1 MAEPSPTEVAPWYLR
16 NITQAL
22 ALDETTGNVYVRT
35 NTNIDI
41 GNANISIGNVG
52 IESFGNVDISGNTL
66 PVTVDSGNITITGG
80 NVNATVS
87 GTVAVSSITGN
98 LAGIT
103 GNVTVVDGGGSLT
116 VDGNVGITGN
126 VNIGTMPNVNAS
138 VSGNVGVTGNVNIG
152 TMPNVNAS
160 VSGNVG
166 VISLG
171 NVVLTGNTL
180 PVSGNVGISGNVDI
194 GTMPNVNANITGGN
208 VTVSGNVGVTSL
220 GNVDL
225 TGNTLPV
232 SGNVTVQQGTSPW
245 VVSGNVGIS
254 GNANVI
260 LADDASVVISG
271 FSGAVSDAF
280 GRLRV
285 SNPYTLFDTQ
295 ARYFDH
301 GQFASNIAGTA
312 NVVYVANQSSY
323 QLNVGSASG
332 DSVLRETLKP
342 FPYQPGK
349 SQLTLNTFCMNTPK
363 ANLRQRVGLFDSND
377 GVFFENDGT
386 YNYMVIRSGS
396 TGVEERVRQ
405 DAWNVDQL
413 NGTGP
418 VTNPSGYTLYPD
430 RTQIMFADVEWLGV
444 GSVRVGFVINGAYI
458 ICHQFNHANQT
469 GNTKVYMT
477 TATLPIRYEITNT
490 GATSGNSM
498 MTQICS
504 TVISEG
510 GFQLTGSG
518 NPRAASHLIGTP
530 VRLPN
535 DVSFKPIISIRL
547 KSTNLNAVVIPTAYS
562 IVPLAQSFFQYR
574 IYKKAIT
581 SGGTWV
587 SSALDS
593 SVEYNLAPT
602 ALVSGDIAEQT
613 FLNSTNQSTGAPI
626 QTEFS
631 FEYQLEREP
640 FTGVAYE
647 YVITMATT
655 GQNQDVYASV
665 EWQEIS

>member
-41 GNANISIGNVG
+41 GNANISIGNIGV
-52 IESFGNVDISGNTL
+52 ESFGNVDISGNTL

-98 LAGIT
+98 IA
-103 GNVTVVDGGGSLT
+103 
-116 VDGNVGITGN
+116 GITGN

-138 VSGNVGVTGNVNIG
+138 VSGNVGITGNVNIG

-171 NVVLTGNTL
+171 NVV
-180 PVSGNVGISGNVDI
+180 
-194 GTMPNVNANITGGN
+194 
-208 VTVSGNVGVTSL
+208 
-220 GNVDL
+220 L

-301 GQFASNIAGTA
+301 NQFASNTSGTA

-363 ANLRQRVGLFDSND
+363 TNLRQRVGLFDAND

-386 YNYMVIRSGS
+386 YNYFVIRSGS

-413 NGTGP
+413 NGSGP
-418 VTNPSGYTLYPD
+418 VTNPSGITLYPD

-444 GSVRVGFVINGAYI
+444 GTVRVGFVINGAYV

-490 GATSGNSM
+490 GTTSGNSM

-518 NPRAASHLIGTP
+518 NPRAASHIIGTP

-547 KSTNLNAVVIPTAYS
+547 KSTNLNAVVIPIAYS

-655 GQNQDVYASV
+655 GTNQDVYASV
-665 EWQEIS
+665 EWQEIT

>member
-1 MAEPSPTEVAPWYLR
+1 VGVTSL
-16 NITQAL
+16 
-22 ALDETTGNVYVRT
+22 GNVVLT
-35 NTNIDI
+35 
-41 GNANISIGNVG
+41 
-52 IESFGNVDISGNTL
+52 GNTL
-66 PVTVDSGNITITGG
+66 PISG
-80 NVNATVS
+80 NVNA
-87 GTVAVSSITGN
+87 N
-98 LAGIT
+98 
-103 GNVTVVDGGGSLT
+103 
-116 VDGNVGITGN
+116 
-126 VNIGTMPNVNAS
+126 

-166 VISLG
+166 VTSLG

-180 PVSGNVGISGNVDI
+180 PVSGNVNANVSGNVGITGNVNI

-220 GNVDL
+220 GNVVL
-225 TGNTLPV
+225 TGNTLPI
-232 SGNVTVQQGTSPW
+232 
-245 VVSGNVGIS
+245 SGNVGIT
-254 GNANVI
+254 GTANVI

-271 FSGAVSDAF
+271 FGGAVSDAF

-285 SNPYTLFDTQ
+285 SNPYSLFETQ

-301 GQFASNIAGTA
+301 QQFASNIAGTA
-312 NVVYVANQSSY
+312 NVVYVQNQSSY
-323 QLNVGSASG
+323 QLNVGTGSG

-349 SQLTLNTFCMNTPK
+349 SQLTLNTFCMSTPK
-363 ANLRQRVGLFDSND
+363 TNLRQRVGLFDAND

-386 YNYMVIRSGS
+386 YNYFVIRSGS

-418 VTNPSGYTLYPD
+418 VTNPSGITLYPD

-444 GSVRVGFVINGAYI
+444 GAVRVGFVINGAYI
-458 ICHQFNHANQT
+458 ICHQFNHANQS

-490 GATSGNSM
+490 GATTGNSM

-510 GFQLTGSG
+510 GFQVAGTG

-535 DVSFKPIISIRL
+535 DQSFKPVLSIRL
-547 KSTNLNAVVIPTAYS
+547 KSNRLNAVVIPINYS
-562 IVPLAQSFFQYR
+562 LVPVAQSLFQFR
-574 IYKKAIT
+574 IYKKAVT
-581 SGGTWV
+581 SGGTWT
-587 SSALDS
+587 SSAADS

-613 FLNSTNQSTGAPI
+613 FINSTNQTASAPT
-626 QTEFS
+626 QETFT
-631 FEYQLEREP
+631 FDYQLEREP

-647 YVITMATT
+647 YCIMMATT
-655 GQNQDVYASV
+655 GTNQDVYASI
-665 EWQEIS
+665 EWQEIT

>member
-1 MAEPSPTEVAPWYLR
+1 MAYPEPTEVAPWYLR

-22 ALDETTGNVYVRT
+22 ELDEASGNVFVRT
-35 NTNIDI
+35 NAAVIRNV
-41 GNANISIGNVG
+41 SVGNVAIG
-52 IESFGNVDISGNTL
+52 SLGNVDISGTAL
-66 PVTVDSGNITITGG
+66 PVTLDSGNVTVFQGTDPWVITG
-80 NVNATVS
+80 NSNAVVS
-87 GTVAVSSITGN
+87 GTVAATQSGAWTVNVQDGGNSITIDGSVAVTGN
-98 LAGIT
+98 IAGIT
-103 GNVTVVDGGGSLT
+103 GNVTVT
-116 VDGNVGITGN
+116 
-126 VNIGTMPNVNAS
+126 
-138 VSGNVGVTGNVNIG
+138 
-152 TMPNVNAS
+152 
-160 VSGNVG
+160 
-166 VISLG
+166 
-171 NVVLTGNTL
+171 
-180 PVSGNVGISGNVDI
+180 
-194 GTMPNVNANITGGN
+194 
-208 VTVSGNVGVTSL
+208 
-220 GNVDL
+220 
-225 TGNTLPV
+225 
-232 SGNVTVQQGTSPW
+232 QGTSPW

-254 GNANVI
+254 GNANVV
-260 LADDASVVISG
+260 LADDANVVISG

-301 GQFASNIAGTA
+301 GQFASNVTGTG

-323 QLNVGSASG
+323 QLNVGTASG

-363 ANLRQRVGLFDSND
+363 TNLRQRVGLFDAND

-386 YNYMVIRSGS
+386 YNYFVIRSGS

-405 DAWNVDQL
+405 DAWNGDRL
-413 NGTGP
+413 DGLGGSN
-418 VTNPSGYTLYPD
+418 NPSGITLYPQ
-430 RTQIMFADVEWLGV
+430 RTQILFADVEWLGV
-444 GSVRVGFVINGAYI
+444 GTVRAGFVIDGAYI
-458 ICHQFNHANQT
+458 ICHSFNHANQP

-477 TATLPIRYEITNT
+477 TASLPIRYEITNT
-490 GATSGNSM
+490 GTVASASQ

-504 TVISEG
+504 SVISEG
-510 GFQLTGSG
+510 GFQLSGSG
-518 NPRAASHLIGTP
+518 NPRAASHLIGIP

-535 DVSFKPIISIRL
+535 DQSFKPVISLRL
-547 KSTNLNAVVIPTAYS
+547 KSTNLNAVVVPINYS
-562 IVPLAQSFFQYR
+562 LVPLAQSLFQFR

-581 SGGTWV
+581 SGGSWV
-587 SSALDS
+587 SSAADS

-602 ALVSGDIAEQT
+602 ALVSGDIAEQS
-613 FLNSTNQSTGAPI
+613 FINSSNQTAGAPT
-626 QTEFS
+626 QEAFG

-655 GQNQDVYASV
+655 GTNQDVYASV